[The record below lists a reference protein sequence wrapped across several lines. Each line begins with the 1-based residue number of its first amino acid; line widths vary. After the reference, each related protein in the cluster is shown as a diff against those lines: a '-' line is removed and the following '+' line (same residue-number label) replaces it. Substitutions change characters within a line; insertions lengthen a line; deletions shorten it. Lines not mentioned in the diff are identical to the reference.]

1 MSLKVLVVP
10 EDPTYNGAILQ
21 PVVERILLEVGKPNA
36 VVKVL
41 TDPKLNG
48 ISDAKRA
55 IREELPS
62 RYKHVPLWLFIP
74 DADQAGN
81 LRSLEEEMQA
91 RGIPLLCCAAQPE
104 VEVWLLVGFRN
115 KLGLDWEMARRHS
128 RFRNKLGLD
137 WEMARRHSR
146 LKEKIFAPFLAQN
159 GDRRLPDGGRGEL
172 TRETLKNYR
181 GLRKVCPEIA
191 EFEERIA
198 RFLAHK

>member
-128 RFRNKLGLD
+128 R
-137 WEMARRHSR
+137 